1 MARKDMNQIAVTALP
16 EALMIPSEASA
27 EAYYELG
34 LMHSCG
40 RNAPMD
46 LVSAHKWFNV
56 AMARGFKAAAERRA
70 ELASEMSRDE
80 IALAL
85 REAREF
91 LTRH

>member
-1 MARKDMNQIAVTALP
+1 MARKDMNQIAITALP
-16 EALMIPSEASA
+16 EALMIPAAASA

-34 LMHSCG
+34 LMHACG
-40 RNAPMD
+40 RSAPVD
-46 LVSAHKWFNV
+46 LVAAHKWFNV
-56 AMARGFKAAAERRA
+56 AMARGYKAAAERRA
-70 ELASEMSRDE
+70 ELSAEMSRDE